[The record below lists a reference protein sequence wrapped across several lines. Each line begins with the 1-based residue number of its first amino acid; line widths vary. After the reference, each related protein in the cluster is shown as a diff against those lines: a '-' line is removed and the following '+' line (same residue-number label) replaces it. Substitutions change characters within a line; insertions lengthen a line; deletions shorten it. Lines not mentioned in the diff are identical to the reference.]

1 MKSNEKAKNYLLDL
15 GTLVRERALEAKE
28 STRESGNE
36 FDLGRLMAYRE
47 IVSLMIHQAE
57 IFEIDPYD
65 LNLAGFDPEHDL
77 L

>member
-1 MKSNEKAKNYLLDL
+1 MKSNEKAKNYLFDL
-15 GTLVRERALEAKE
+15 GMLVCERALEAKE
-28 STRESGNE
+28 STRESGSE

-57 IFEIDPYD
+57 AFEIDPCD
-65 LNLAGFDPEHDL
+65 LNLAGFDPERDL